1 MLLHFLDTYQGLLQ
15 EEEGAGHII
24 KVGLGKKRWVSK
36 LLTLEGGPFE
46 GAILLKL
53 GTRRQKMSVGLELY
67 GSSMLEG
74 MGVPTPALAESGPWD
89 KPLPSPSL
97 FSSPQD
103 LYLLIMKDESLYQD
117 LREDTLRLHQLVETV
132 ELK

>member
-1 MLLHFLDTYQGLLQ
+1 MSRLL
-15 EEEGAGHII
+15 A
-24 KVGLGKKRWVSK
+24 
-36 LLTLEGGPFE
+36 LEGGSLE

-53 GTRRQKMSVGLELY
+53 GTWKEKMPVDLSLY
-67 GSSMLEG
+67 GSSTLKDMETL
-74 MGVPTPALAESGPWD
+74 PQ
-89 KPLPSPSL
+89 PLPIAKLGMRPLPLSSL
-97 FSSPQD
+97 SSAPQD

>member
-1 MLLHFLDTYQGLLQ
+1 MSRLL
-15 EEEGAGHII
+15 A
-24 KVGLGKKRWVSK
+24 
-36 LLTLEGGPFE
+36 LEGGSLE

-53 GTRRQKMSVGLELY
+53 GTWKEKMPVDLSLY
-67 GSSMLEG
+67 GSFTLKDMETL
-74 MGVPTPALAESGPWD
+74 PQ
-89 KPLPSPSL
+89 PLPIAKLGMRPLPLSSL
-97 FSSPQD
+97 SSAPQD

>member
-1 MLLHFLDTYQGLLQ
+1 
-15 EEEGAGHII
+15 
-24 KVGLGKKRWVSK
+24 
-36 LLTLEGGPFE
+36 
-46 GAILLKL
+46 
-53 GTRRQKMSVGLELY
+53 MSVVPSLY

-74 MGVPTPALAESGPWD
+74 IETLPQPLQRVMLGMR
-89 KPLPSPSL
+89 PLPSPLS
-97 FSSPQD
+97 SSPQD